1 MEMSC
6 LSSNSTGLSLH
17 LFPSSTSTLPL
28 FRSGLLEKD
37 MPLIFIHP
45 LRTGLFRV
53 RLHGAMGKFNM
64 VIPLVDGMVVSRR
77 ALGDQIISFSLISHF
92 SVSLSV
98 SLSTSRLISTVSLWL
113 SHLCYASFSTHCR
126 VGGFVIL
133 PLGYY
138 KLKI

>member
-6 LSSNSTGLSLH
+6 PSSNPTALSLH

-37 MPLIFIHP
+37 IPLIFIHP

-77 ALGDQIISFSLISHF
+77 ALGDQIISFFSLISHF
-92 SVSLSV
+92 SVSFFFYLYIHFYCLS
-98 SLSTSRLISTVSLWL
+98 LAY

-138 KLKI
+138 KLQI